1 MNFFRVNRLPLY
13 QAPDAPGATIDPPAG
28 GVVDP
33 PAADP
38 AAAAVVDPP
47 ALDDPQPD
55 PAPAGEHGNKGKSP
69 WYMKRLAD
77 ETEARRQ
84 AEQRAVDAEALAAR
98 LQASGNPPAAD
109 APRAPAPAA
118 GDFNTAVQREA
129 QRLRLADDSTAVRDA
144 GFKEFGGDFGNS
156 LSILTA
162 IGATSDDIVLDVLA
176 VDKANAHKIFE
187 NLAKDPEKAASLVG
201 MDPRRRIAELTRMS
215 DALAP
220 KAAAAPAAKPGAVPP
235 KGISK
240 APAPPPPV
248 DPSASKT
255 IDGYSDEATDD
266 QFTAQFNERMKARAT
281 RR

>member
-1 MNFFRVNRLPLY
+1 MNFRVNRLPLY
-13 QAPDAPGATIDPPAG
+13 QAPDAPGETIDPPAG

-33 PAADP
+33 PVVDP
-38 AAAAVVDPP
+38 AAAVVDPP
-47 ALDDPQPD
+47 AQDDP

-69 WYMKRLAD
+69 WFLTRISQ
-77 ETEARRQ
+77 EAERARV
-84 AEQRAVDAEALAAR
+84 AEQRALDAEALAAR
-98 LQASGNPPAAD
+98 LQAGGNPPAAD
-109 APRAPAPAA
+109 APRVPPPAA

-129 QRLRLADDSTAVRDA
+129 QRLRLTDDSTAVRDA

-162 IGATSDDIVLDVLA
+162 VGATSDDIVLDVLA
-176 VDKANAHKIFE
+176 VDKPNAHKIFA

-220 KAAAAPAAKPGAVPP
+220 KPAADAASAPKPAAPA

-240 APAPPPPV
+240 APPPPPPV